1 MRGRV
6 KKLEREV
13 RERRPDEWKVFRVEV
28 ERIRLAYRKSPRYL
42 INRAI
47 ERVMLGILGGK
58 RVELEKEVQE
68 ELDRWKE
75 ETIRALDRL
84 EGGV

>member
-13 RERRPDEWKVFRVEV
+13 RERDMSAWVGLISEI
-28 ERIRLAYRKSPRYL
+28 ERTRIKYRKSPRYL

-47 ERVMLGILGGK
+47 ERVLRGILEGK
-58 RVELEKEVQE
+58 RLELKKEVQE

-75 ETIRALDRL
+75 ETIRAMDKL
-84 EGGV
+84 EGV